1 MDIHKINRAL
11 DMFMKRMYD
20 VDVYFTEQNQSF
32 RNEPYRINILF
43 FPSKFL
49 KKSPDYSE
57 KYFKFFN
64 RPQPEIEKDVERA
77 LKYLGLDQTKYMTDD
92 IRFHLS
98 STTPQ
103 YLENYASEL
112 VSHIN
117 EFIKSNGYSGA
128 TNLDNYISNVF
139 LDRMEISIPYSDLR
153 DFPSNVSLRLNFDST
168 KEFFIESLLN
178 DFSFRGELYNYLSN
192 HMELDPQI
200 DFWFEHY

>member
-1 MDIHKINRAL
+1 MDIHQINRAI

-20 VDVYFTEQNQSF
+20 VDVYITEQNSSF

-64 RPQPEIEKDVERA
+64 RLQPEIEKDVERA
-77 LKYLGLDQTKYMTDD
+77 LKYLGLDKSKYMTDD

-103 YLENYASEL
+103 YLENYASEF
-112 VSHIN
+112 VSNVN
-117 EFIKSNGYSGA
+117 EFIKSKSFSEA
-128 TNLDNYISNVF
+128 RNLDEYVSNVTVE
-139 LDRMEISIPYSDLR
+139 RMEILIPFSDSR
-153 DFPSNVSLRLNFDST
+153 DFPSEVNLRLNFDSRN
-168 KEFFIESLLN
+168 EFFIQPLLN
-178 DFSFRGELYNYLSN
+178 DNSFRRELYDYLDN
-192 HMELDPQI
+192 HMDLDPQI
-200 DFWFEHY
+200 DYWFELH

>member
-1 MDIHKINRAL
+1 MDIHQINRAI

-20 VDVYFTEQNQSF
+20 VDVYITEQNSSF

-64 RPQPEIEKDVERA
+64 RPQPEIEKDVERT
-77 LKYLGLDQTKYMTDD
+77 LKYFGLDKIKYMTDD

-103 YLENYASEL
+103 YLENYASEF
-112 VSHIN
+112 VSKIN
-117 EFIKSNGYSGA
+117 EFIKSNGYSQA
-128 TNLDNYISNVF
+128 KNLDEYVSKVT
-139 LDRMEISIPYSDLR
+139 LYRMEILIPFSDSR
-153 DFPSNVSLRLNFDST
+153 DFPSEVNLRLNVDST
-168 KEFFIESLLN
+168 SKFFIESLLN
-178 DFSFRGELYNYLSN
+178 DISFRNELFEYLDSR
-192 HMELDPQI
+192 MELDPQI
-200 DFWFEHY
+200 DFWFE